1 MVLEEIYGIVYTL
14 LFLQK
19 QDIMFLGKF
28 NLCVTSYYLS
38 YFLIFRTSFLWSFD
52 LGYPVQFSVA
62 PKGFVGPIAVGAVD

>member
-19 QDIMFLGKF
+19 QDIMCLGKF

-38 YFLIFRTSFLWSFD
+38 YFLILRTSFVMVVWSRVSR
-52 LGYPVQFSVA
+52 PHFS
-62 PKGFVGPIAVGAVD
+62 GP